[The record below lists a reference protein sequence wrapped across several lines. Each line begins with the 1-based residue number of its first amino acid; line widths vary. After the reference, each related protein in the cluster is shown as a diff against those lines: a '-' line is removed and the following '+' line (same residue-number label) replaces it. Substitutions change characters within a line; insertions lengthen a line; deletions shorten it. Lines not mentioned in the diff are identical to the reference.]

1 MESFLQHIRQVVPL
15 TDEEFE
21 LIRSRS
27 AVRKIK
33 KQQFLLQ
40 EGTVCTSDFFVLKG
54 SFRQYYLDEKGKE
67 HIVQF
72 AFANWWISD
81 WYSILNHA
89 PSEYNIEALEDSE
102 YVQISKESLDFLFA
116 SIPLLEKYFRIMF
129 QKAFAAQQRRI
140 TSLQKPAEER
150 YKDFLNT
157 YRHFEDEVS
166 QAHIASYLGITRE
179 SLNRIKN
186 QGK

>member
-1 MESFLQHIRQVVPL
+1 MESLRNHIRQIVSL
-15 TDEEFE
+15 TGEEFD
-21 LIRSRS
+21 LIRSR
-27 AVRKIK
+27 AALRKIRK
-33 KQQFLLQ
+33 HQLLLQ
-40 EGTVCTSDFFVLKG
+40 EGTVCTSDYFVVNG
-54 SFRQYYLDEKGKE
+54 SFRQYYLDGKGKE

-72 AFANWWISD
+72 AFPDWWIGD
-81 WYSILNHA
+81 WYSVMNHT

-102 YVQISKESLDFLFA
+102 YIQISKESLDALFA
-116 SIPLLEKYFRIMF
+116 SIPALEKYFRIMF
-129 QKAFAAQQRRI
+129 QKAFVAQQRRI

-150 YKDFLNT
+150 YKDFLAA
-157 YRHFEDEVS
+157 YRHFEEKVS